1 MADEDDAT
9 VELADDEEEIEN
21 LEVEPDEDE
30 LVEEDVIADPEALIV
45 ADDDHFV
52 PETDTE
58 STDDPPEE
66 EETEE
71 AASTRRRKA
80 EDEEEDEEED
90 MLAPDDVEADLD
102 RILKD
107 RMVTSDEQDEADDDD
122 VEDATPGDRG
132 EDAGRLQPKRSDEQL
147 CGTCFLLVR
156 ASAPLCP
163 VGDDDCP
170 IFS

>member
-1 MADEDDAT
+1 MAQKDDAA
-9 VELADDEEEIEN
+9 VEPADDEEVEP
-21 LEVEPDEDE
+21 LQVEPDDDE
-30 LVEEDVIADPEALIV
+30 LVDDVIVDPDALIV
-45 ADDDHFV
+45 VAEDEEFAVVADD
-52 PETDTE
+52 EN
-58 STDDPPEE
+58 TDDAKEE

-71 AASTRRRKA
+71 TASARRGKTE
-80 EDEEEDEEED
+80 EDEEEEDED

-107 RMVTSDEQDEADDDD
+107 RMVTSDEQDEGDDDD
-122 VEDATPGDRG
+122 IEDATPGERG
-132 EDAGRLQPKRSDEQL
+132 EDPSRLQPKRSDEQL

-163 VGDDDCP
+163 VGDDNCP

>member
-9 VELADDEEEIEN
+9 VEVADDEEEIEN

-45 ADDDHFV
+45 ADDNFV

>member
-45 ADDDHFV
+45 ADDNFV

>member
-45 ADDDHFV
+45 ADDDFV

-58 STDDPPEE
+58 STNDPPEE

-71 AASTRRRKA
+71 AASARRRKA

-122 VEDATPGDRG
+122 IEDATPGDRG

-147 CGTCFLLVR
+147 CGMCFLLVR